1 MFQVSGGFRRLPK
14 NVFHPLNQ
22 PPAVAS
28 GKHLSNRVFTYRT
41 MGQRRV
47 AKTQHGILTLGFFM
61 VEGIFIPLA
70 VVLTPIPCSLWHLDA
85 S

>member
-28 GKHLSNRVFTYRT
+28 GKHLSHINATYRT
-41 MGQRRV
+41 VGQRRV
-47 AKTQHGILTLGFFM
+47 AKMQHTVCCLIS
-61 VEGIFIPLA
+61 
-70 VVLTPIPCSLWHLDA
+70 VVGGGTKGN
-85 S
+85 